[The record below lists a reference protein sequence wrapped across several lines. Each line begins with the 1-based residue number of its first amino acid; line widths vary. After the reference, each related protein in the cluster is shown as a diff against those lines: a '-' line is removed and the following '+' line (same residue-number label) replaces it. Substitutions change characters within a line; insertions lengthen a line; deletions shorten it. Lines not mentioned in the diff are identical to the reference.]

1 MSPPLILLAFL
12 MVHLGGKYNDLFK
25 YNCFHFS
32 RNLDSVAAEE
42 KESEQDLSNGE
53 SEEEPLVKT
62 RVHQVEYLI

>member
-1 MSPPLILLAFL
+1 
-12 MVHLGGKYNDLFK
+12 MVHLGWKDHNLFNH
-25 YNCFHFS
+25 YYFHFS